1 MSIINNVY
9 SLTTSPPTRSS
20 GIEAAEPPQSRK
32 RKLDQVIASASNA
45 PTGQSQ
51 LSFTIKVA

>member
-9 SLTTSPPTRSS
+9 SLTSSPTTRSS
-20 GIEAAEPPQSRK
+20 GIEAAEPLQSRK
-32 RKLDQVIASASNA
+32 RKVDQVTPSALNA
-45 PTGQSQ
+45 PIEQGQ